1 MLQLG
6 AGENGRAIG
15 KRRRVRRED
24 DGALDG
30 VWQFADVSLLFFTL
44 LFIGTLFVGVYLLR
58 NYQRLFGIDPNVPSE
73 NGNVGSHNKLL
84 IFVLWLPT
92 APLRVS

>member
-1 MLQLG
+1 MLSHSRCFSSARVKTG
-6 AGENGRAIG
+6 VRSG
-15 KRRRVRRED
+15 K
-24 DGALDG
+24 DG

-73 NGNVGSHNKLL
+73 NGSVGSHNKLL
-84 IFVLWLPT
+84 IFVLWLHP
-92 APLRVS
+92 AP